1 MLAHPMPVLE
11 SAIKQIGSRS
21 MAASPRATTVGRE
34 ASNRQ
39 EYPFRAD
46 GREADPEAPPR
57 KRPNK
62 RWSALGRQPSGGA
75 RVLDAPSAGAGIIQ
89 GGNQSVSLDEVLRS
103 GHPMSLGPPTT
114 GAAERPSFEDRQIA
128 VGAIAFECAAH
139 ARRRPFQKCGRMPIG
154 HGMRADRMPRPARR
168 PRPLAHRRQPAAR
181 AGADRCSARHAGRG
195 TDHRRRGTAELRGS
209 ADCGAPSP
217 SSARHTRRRSFQKCP
232 PAHLACGDIVA
243 VKVTGAPEPGPEL
256 QIQPARSVRRC
267 VLRGASLQTAAQN
280 CPMVLRQDLGA
291 LNAHSAGS
299 TRRASCST

>member
-1 MLAHPMPVLE
+1 MRLGRKDIKSLSLAVTLRRLATDIHSQAPSMLAHPMPVLE

-103 GHPMSLGPPTT
+103 GHPMSLL
-114 GAAERPSFEDRQIA
+114 D
-128 VGAIAFECAAH
+128 
-139 ARRRPFQKCGRMPIG
+139 
-154 HGMRADRMPRPARR
+154 
-168 PRPLAHRRQPAAR
+168 
-181 AGADRCSARHAGRG
+181 
-195 TDHRRRGTAELRGS
+195 
-209 ADCGAPSP
+209 
-217 SSARHTRRRSFQKCP
+217 
-232 PAHLACGDIVA
+232 
-243 VKVTGAPEPGPEL
+243 
-256 QIQPARSVRRC
+256 
-267 VLRGASLQTAAQN
+267 
-280 CPMVLRQDLGA
+280 
-291 LNAHSAGS
+291 
-299 TRRASCST
+299 